1 MNYAC
6 RLNSLF
12 EKQRC
17 CVLIPTYNNEKTLEK
32 VITDTLEYTSHIV
45 VVNDGSTD
53 STPQIV
59 EKFKDIISI
68 VSFEKNCGKGLA
80 LREGFKFTLGKN
92 YRYAISI
99 DSDGQHYP
107 EDLEAFLIK
116 IKEQPDSLIIGA
128 RNMEQA
134 SVPGKSSFGN
144 KFSNFWFELETGI
157 KMPDTQS
164 GYRLYPI
171 EKLKNIAFYTT
182 RFEFEIEVIV
192 KAAWAGIPVIPMP
205 VRVFYPTKE
214 ERVSHFRPTKDFFRI
229 SVLNTCLVPLAI
241 VWYRPKLFI
250 QQLSWEKIKTY
261 FRNAFLNKEESVLRK
276 SLSVCLGIFFG
287 IIPILGF
294 QVISA
299 IAAAHILK
307 LNKAIVLVAI
317 NISLPPMIPALVYAS
332 FKTGELI
339 TNAKSTFSLAHIS
352 SKNVEMDVY
361 IFLVG
366 SCCFAVLFAFLMGLI
381 TYFTLILIRNKKKN
395 IQQRTN

>member
-1 MNYAC
+1 MSYAL

-12 EKQRC
+12 EDQRC
-17 CVLIPTYNNEKTLEK
+17 CVLIPTYNNQKTLEK
-32 VITDTLEYTSHIV
+32 VITDTLEYTNHII

-53 STPQIV
+53 TTPQILD
-59 EKFKDIISI
+59 KFKELIS
-68 VSFEKNCGKGLA
+68 VVNFEKNCGKGMA
-80 LREGFKFTLGKN
+80 LREGFKAALAKN

-128 RNMEQA
+128 RNMDQA

-171 EKLKNIAFYTT
+171 EKLKNISFYTT

-192 KAAWAGIPVIPMP
+192 KAAWAGITVIPMP
-205 VRVFYPTKE
+205 VGVFYPTKE

-241 VWYRPKLFI
+241 VWYRPKKFLKE
-250 QQLSWEKIKTY
+250 LSISNIRAY
-261 FRNAFLNKEESVLRK
+261 IRNAFSDQEESVLKK
-276 SLSVCLGIFFG
+276 SISVSVGIFFG
-287 IIPILGF
+287 LIPIWGYQL
-294 QVISA
+294 ITA
-299 IAAAHILK
+299 IAAAYLFK
-307 LNKAIVLVAI
+307 LNKAIVIITA
-317 NISLPPMIPALVYAS
+317 NISLPPMIPFILYAS
-332 FKTGELI
+332 LKMGELI
-339 TNAKSTFSLAHIS
+339 TNKESMFSIS
-352 SKNVEMDVY
+352 DINFESIKNNMHVY
-361 IFLVG
+361 LVG
-366 SCCFAVLFAFLMGLI
+366 ACWLSVLSSLLTGVLTFIIL
-381 TYFTLILIRNKKKN
+381 TLVKSRKKN
-395 IQQRTN
+395 IQGL